1 VRRDEPEGM
10 HNSRRNYLHVRRAD
24 AVYAIGYRMLPDG
37 STPSLDIAGGTG
49 VACTFYLDRFQHGGE
64 DASSCQLYFFD
75 EGGEAFDEGTFA
87 TDSATLHRWS
97 KWDPIRERWQPMRTL
112 PPLPSGL
119 YAGIGASKL
128 GPRARKA
135 VQELSMRKPQGLQR
149 VTTWSTCGLP
159 SLASS
164 RSPPACGAAK
174 AVLRAAVIITQPA
187 CARGARVGELGHAH
201 NRSNGDMTGTG
212 TTMRQATHIWACRQ
226 CDLVVTDLVVTGP
239 AGPAAGA
246 RGVNPPRC
254 VDQRTAAAD
263 AGTVRHVHVSD
274 GYGGTRPRARFAKG
288 TRHTAR
294 PAVGRVRVRVYC
306 ERQREAERAG
316 AEGGGAQLR

>member
-1 VRRDEPEGM
+1 M

-135 VQELSMRKPQGLQR
+135 VQELYAQTAGVATRHYL
-149 VTTWSTCGLP
+149 VD
-159 SLASS
+159 
-164 RSPPACGAAK
+164 
-174 AVLRAAVIITQPA
+174 LRAAVVGILALASCLRGGESGAARRGNNHAA
-187 CARGARVGELGHAH
+187 CLCAWRARR
-201 NRSNGDMTGTG
+201 R
-212 TTMRQATHIWACRQ
+212 
-226 CDLVVTDLVVTGP
+226 
-239 AGPAAGA
+239 AGPRSQPQQRRHDGHGNDHAAGNA
-246 RGVNPPRC
+246 HLGL
-254 VDQRTAAAD
+254 Q
-263 AGTVRHVHVSD
+263 TV
-274 GYGGTRPRARFAKG
+274 
-288 TRHTAR
+288 
-294 PAVGRVRVRVYC
+294 
-306 ERQREAERAG
+306 
-316 AEGGGAQLR
+316 